1 MELELPVVYSL
12 SICFAHLKL
21 CRNPTSEIKPQVFTV
36 DNLYPSRRFLTMTQ
50 FKKSAVFTSIL
61 GSIAYSSL
69 LTVFSFAGQS
79 APAAASSREVQSV
92 AQAAGCVSVVSDAIS
107 SPGQKH
113 RSSSN
118 FNLRA
123 SFSRVSSPP
132 GIIFNIKQD
141 IRGGSDPTLLKN
153 VTNGSTLKN
162 GFNQVYIADPKN
174 AGDRFTVEFYPA

>member
-1 MELELPVVYSL
+1 MELELPVFSSP
-12 SICFAHLKL
+12 SIGFAHLKL
-21 CRNPTSEIKPQVFTV
+21 CCNPTSEIKPQVFAV

-50 FKKSAVFTSIL
+50 FKKSAVFTSLL

-79 APAAASSREVQSV
+79 SPAAASSREVQSV
-92 AQAAGCVSVVSDAIS
+92 AQATGCVSVVSEGIP

-123 SFSRVSSPP
+123 SFSRVISPP

-141 IRGGSDPTLLKN
+141 IRGGSDPTLFNN
-153 VTNGSTLKN
+153 VTNGSTLKT
-162 GFNQVYIADPKN
+162 GFNRGYIADPKN
-174 AGDRFTVEFYPA
+174 AEDRFTVELCPA

>member
-1 MELELPVVYSL
+1 M
-12 SICFAHLKL
+12 FA
-21 CRNPTSEIKPQVFTV
+21 V
-36 DNLYPSRRFLTMTQ
+36 DNLYPSRKFLTMTQ
-50 FKKSAVFTSIL
+50 FKKSTVFTSIL
-61 GSIAYSSL
+61 GLIGYSSL
-69 LTVFSFAGQS
+69 LIVFSSAGQS
-79 APAAASSREVQSV
+79 TPATASSREVQSV
-92 AQAAGCVSVVSDAIS
+92 AQAAGCVSVVSEAIP

-141 IRGGSDPTLLKN
+141 IRGGSDPTLFKN

-174 AGDRFTVEFYPA
+174 AGDRFTVEFCPA

>member
-1 MELELPVVYSL
+1 MELELPVFSSP
-12 SICFAHLKL
+12 SIGFAHLKL
-21 CRNPTSEIKPQVFTV
+21 CCNPTSEIKPQVFAV

-50 FKKSAVFTSIL
+50 FKKSAVFTSVL

-79 APAAASSREVQSV
+79 SPAAASSREVQSV
-92 AQAAGCVSVVSDAIS
+92 AQSTGCVSVVSEGIP

-123 SFSRVSSPP
+123 SFSRVISPP

-141 IRGGSDPTLLKN
+141 IRGGSDPTLFNN
-153 VTNGSTLKN
+153 VTNGSTLKT
-162 GFNQVYIADPKN
+162 GFNRGYIADPKN
-174 AGDRFTVEFYPA
+174 AEDRFTVEFCPA